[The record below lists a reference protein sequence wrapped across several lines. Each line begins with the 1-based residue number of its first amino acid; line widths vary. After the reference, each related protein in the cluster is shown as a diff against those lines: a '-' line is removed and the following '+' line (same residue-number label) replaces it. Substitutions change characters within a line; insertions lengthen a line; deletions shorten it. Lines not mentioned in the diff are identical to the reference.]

1 MLGAETRVVGKA
13 FTTTIHGR
21 ASKLVNMVEVSSVDG
36 SRTREYDAQWDTGA
50 QRTCISQSVV
60 SELALEQFG
69 CIRLTSPAGEEYMPT
84 YKVELHLPNS
94 VHIVN
99 YEVPLARF
107 DDGDVDVLIGLD
119 VITNGEFAVGYDGK
133 RTQFTF
139 RVSAEGLPDFC
150 AQEPA

>member
-1 MLGAETRVVGKA
+1 MVSTIVDGRA
-13 FTTTIHGR
+13 FTTTIDGR
-21 ASKLVNMVEVSSVDG
+21 ADRLVNGVEVL
-36 SRTREYDAQWDTGA
+36 REGGDTARRYEAQWDTGA
-50 QRTCISQSVV
+50 QRTCISQKVV
-60 SELALEQFG
+60 CELPLVQFG
-69 CIRLTSPAGEEYMPT
+69 CIRLTSPAGEECVPT
-84 YKVELHLPNS
+84 YKVELRLPNG

-139 RVSAEGLPDFC
+139 RVPAEGLPDFC
-150 AQEPA
+150 AQAPA